1 MADISDLQDGT
12 SGKDKLVEGEDVQQ
26 TGSTEVAE
34 GGAAEESQ
42 TEPVLEPEAGSDAIL
57 GLASPL
63 SLTWMKSKSTTVP
76 SADTLST

>member
-1 MADISDLQDGT
+1 MADIPDLQDGT

-42 TEPVLEPEAGSDAIL
+42 TEPVLEPEAGSVAPASAESVATEVVAPPRIRVSSRSSG
-57 GLASPL
+57 GL
-63 SLTWMKSKSTTVP
+63 
-76 SADTLST
+76 